1 MKNIKRST
9 NIRTTWGGVLLN
21 RKGIIP
27 VFVVI
32 LMILTILISIGYS
45 ALNKNL
51 SISGEAFLRSHG
63 NVRIIGI
70 KMNTTESDGNFT
82 YNPEYSK
89 RGTKVF
95 SILPNIDSKI
105 NYTVQMNNTT
115 GVKYKFDSV
124 TVSNTNPNIE
134 CIPSVEVG
142 TIIEVGVSSF
152 TIEVKYKDGIT
163 MDEKTDICE
172 IKYEFSAY
180 DVTPPTIKIETITDG
195 ETSKTVKITVLDD
208 EEGSGLSE
216 ENNYK
221 YYLSTS
227 NIELTGGEW
236 KDYTNKE
243 EFTIEGKNQTKYLWV
258 YPVQDK
264 AGNISDDKT
273 GITESYLLQEYNFI
287 STYTVSYIGNKFST
301 TAKVQ
306 NGVTATYDPNTSILT
321 LNGNPTN
328 DIVNLML
335 LNQTFNENDQF
346 KITLDYIS
354 GTFTSSGEFTFSGD
368 VVIATDIKNSSNEN
382 VSTRNWADIFLPT
395 AAISNPS
402 GILTTTSIGANE
414 GSYLSVMLWM
424 KSPST
429 TTFTNYKVKV
439 NITKVDTKRVKYNE
453 PYGILGDTPTREDYT
468 FDGWY
473 TEEIGGT
480 KVTSDTIMATE
491 SDHNIYAHWKLT
503 TYTVTYNGNKFSTTA
518 KVQNGVTATYDPNT
532 SILTLNGKPTS
543 SSGVDFMYLS
553 QSFNENDQFKITLD
567 YISGTFTSSGGA
579 VIATSVANSNK
590 GNISTRN
597 YSDTTLPTYGSR
609 SSVLTITSVG
619 ANEGAYLYAW
629 LWIASPSTATFTDYK
644 VKVNITKV
652 DTKRV
657 KYNQAYG
664 ILGDTPTREGYTFDG
679 WYTEE
684 IGGTKVTSDTV
695 VSAEGDHTLYAHW
708 KTATYTLT
716 INSNGGV
723 LNGTTNNSVYN
734 IASGS
739 TTNILNPTRTGYI
752 FAGWTLSGAGSSM
765 SGTTFTMGYENATLT
780 AKWTSSKPTYTYTG
794 NSQLIDDGNG
804 NWRIKFLTSGTLTF
818 TNVGNGI
825 NGIDVFCVGGGG
837 GGGGGY
843 GPSYTGGGG
852 GGGGYTKTSKGVTV
866 NAGTAYSVTI
876 GSGGTPS
883 YVQQT
888 AAGSGGTTSALGVSA
903 AGGAGGYG
911 GYYGGGVGGKGGSG
925 GGSGGQMYNGIDAGV
940 GGENGGNGTN
950 ASNGTSEGGKGQGS
964 TTREFGENS
973 GTLYS
978 GGGGGAGATKNA
990 AGGAGGGGNG
1000 AKEQTGSVNSTN
1012 GAANTGGGGG
1022 GNFYWNSGTG
1032 YGGSGI
1038 VVIRNHRG
1046 TEQTVLPTYTYTG
1059 NSQLIDDGNGNWRIK
1074 FLTSGTLTLTSLG
1087 IGTSKIDVF
1096 LVGGGAGGAGSGA
1109 GGGGGY
1115 TKTVKKVSVTLK
1127 SSNAIV
1133 IGAGGNADENG
1144 ESSSA
1149 FGYSVSGGKTGN
1161 FDGGDGGSGGGSGF
1175 RKQELASAGSGGSDG
1190 SNGGNGYYN
1199 GGTGQGTTTREFGE
1213 ASGTLYAGGGG
1224 GGGNNYGPASV
1235 CYPGGT
1241 GGAGGGGA
1249 GGRTEGSAG
1258 ETNTGGGGGGTS
1270 GVLYAGGSGIV
1281 IIRNA
1286 R

>member
-1 MKNIKRST
+1 MKNIKHST

-32 LMILTILISIGYS
+32 LTILTILISIGYS
-45 ALNKNL
+45 ALNNNL
-51 SISGEAFLRSHG
+51 SISGEAFLRSRG
-63 NVRIIGI
+63 NIRITGI
-70 KMNTTESDGNFT
+70 QMNTTESDGNFT

-134 CIPSVEVG
+134 CIPSVAEN
-142 TIIEVGVSSF
+142 TIIEPGVSSF

-180 DVTPPTIKIETITDG
+180 DVTPPTVRIETITDG
-195 ETSKTVKITVLDD
+195 ETSKTVKITAVDD

-227 NIELTGGEW
+227 NTELTGGEW

-273 GITESYLLQEYNFI
+273 SITAPYLLQEYNFI
-287 STYTVSYIGNKFST
+287 S
-301 TAKVQ
+301 
-306 NGVTATYDPNTSILT
+306 
-321 LNGNPTN
+321 
-328 DIVNLML
+328 
-335 LNQTFNENDQF
+335 
-346 KITLDYIS
+346 
-354 GTFTSSGEFTFSGD
+354 
-368 VVIATDIKNSSNEN
+368 
-382 VSTRNWADIFLPT
+382 
-395 AAISNPS
+395 
-402 GILTTTSIGANE
+402 
-414 GSYLSVMLWM
+414 
-424 KSPST
+424 
-429 TTFTNYKVKV
+429 
-439 NITKVDTKRVKYNE
+439 
-453 PYGILGDTPTREDYT
+453 
-468 FDGWY
+468 
-473 TEEIGGT
+473 
-480 KVTSDTIMATE
+480 
-491 SDHNIYAHWKLT
+491 

-518 KVQNGVTATYDPNT
+518 RVQNGVTATYDPNT

-553 QSFNENDQFKITLD
+553 QAFNENDQFKITLD

-590 GNISTRN
+590 KSTSIRN
-597 YSDTTLPTYGSR
+597 YSDTTLPTSGSR

-657 KYNQAYG
+657 KYNEPYG
-664 ILGDTPTREGYTFDG
+664 TLGATPTRYGYDFQG

-684 IGGTKVTSDTV
+684 TGGTKVTSDTIMRTE
-695 VSAEGDHTLYAHW
+695 SDHNIYAHW
-708 KTATYTLT
+708 RPATYTLT
-716 INSNGGV
+716 VNPNGGV
-723 LNGTTNNSVYN
+723 LNGTTNNSTYN
-734 IASGS
+734 LASGS
-739 TTNILNPTRTGYI
+739 TENILNPTRTGYV
-752 FAGWTLSGAGSSM
+752 FAGWTVSGQGSSM

-780 AKWTSSKPTYTYTG
+780 ANWASSKPTYTYTG
-794 NSQLIDDGNG
+794 SSQLIDDGNG

-818 TNVGNGI
+818 TNLGTGV

-852 GGGGYTKTSKGVTV
+852 GGGGYTKTSKGVTA

-883 YVQQT
+883 YAQQT

-940 GGENGGNGTN
+940 GGVNGGNGTN

-964 TTREFGENS
+964 TTREFEES
-973 GTLYS
+973 TGTLYA

-1038 VVIRNHRG
+1038 VIIRNHRA

-1074 FLTSGTLTLTSLG
+1074 FLTSGTLVINDILNISNG
-1087 IGTSKIDVF
+1087 IDVF

-1115 TKTVKKVSVTLK
+1115 TKTIKKVSVTL
-1127 SSNAIV
+1127 NNGYAIT

-1144 ESSSA
+1144 GSSSA
-1149 FGYSVSGGKTGN
+1149 FGYSVSGGKTGYY
-1161 FDGGDGGSGGGSGF
+1161 DGGAGGSGGGSGF
-1175 RKQELASAGSGGSDG
+1175 RKQELASAGAGGSDG
-1190 SNGGNGYYN
+1190 SNGGAGQYN
-1199 GGTGQGTTTREFGE
+1199 GGVGQGTTTREFGE
-1213 ASGTLYAGGGG
+1213 AGEKLYAGGGG
-1224 GGGNNYGPASV
+1224 GG
-1235 CYPGGT
+1235 
-1241 GGAGGGGA
+1241 
-1249 GGRTEGSAG
+1249 
-1258 ETNTGGGGGGTS
+1258 TS
-1270 GVLYAGGSGIV
+1270 GNHFAGGSGIV

>member
-1 MKNIKRST
+1 
-9 NIRTTWGGVLLN
+9 
-21 RKGIIP
+21 
-27 VFVVI
+27 
-32 LMILTILISIGYS
+32 
-45 ALNKNL
+45 
-51 SISGEAFLRSHG
+51 
-63 NVRIIGI
+63 
-70 KMNTTESDGNFT
+70 MNTTESDGNFT

-306 NGVTATYDPNTSILT
+306 NGVTVTYDPNTSILT

-518 KVQNGVTATYDPNT
+518 KVQNGVTVTYDPNT
-532 SILTLNGKPTS
+532 SILTLNGNPTNDI
-543 SSGVDFMYLS
+543 VNLMLLN
-553 QSFNENDQFKITLD
+553 QTFNENDQFKITLD
-567 YISGTFTSSGGA
+567 YISGTFTSSGEFTFSGDV
-579 VIATSVANSNK
+579 VIATDIKNSSNE
-590 GNISTRN
+590 NVSTRN
-597 YSDTTLPTYGSR
+597 WADIFLPTAAISNPSGI
-609 SSVLTITSVG
+609 LTTTSIG
-619 ANEGAYLYAW
+619 ANEGSYLSVM
-629 LWIASPSTATFTDYK
+629 LWMKSPSTTTFTNYK

-657 KYNQAYG
+657 KYNHAYG
-664 ILGDTPTREGYTFDG
+664 TLGDTPTREGYTFDG
-679 WYTEE
+679 WYTKEM
-684 IGGTKVTSDTV
+684 GGTKVTSDTI

-708 KTATYTLT
+708 
-716 INSNGGV
+716 V
-723 LNGTTNNSVYN
+723 
-734 IASGS
+734 
-739 TTNILNPTRTGYI
+739 
-752 FAGWTLSGAGSSM
+752 
-765 SGTTFTMGYENATLT
+765 
-780 AKWTSSKPTYTYTG
+780 SSKPTYTYTG
-794 NSQLIDDGNG
+794 SSQLIDDGNG

-818 TNVGNGI
+818 TN
-825 NGIDVFCVGGGG
+825 
-837 GGGGGY
+837 
-843 GPSYTGGGG
+843 
-852 GGGGYTKTSKGVTV
+852 
-866 NAGTAYSVTI
+866 
-876 GSGGTPS
+876 
-883 YVQQT
+883 
-888 AAGSGGTTSALGVSA
+888 L
-903 AGGAGGYG
+903 
-911 GYYGGGVGGKGGSG
+911 
-925 GGSGGQMYNGIDAGV
+925 
-940 GGENGGNGTN
+940 
-950 ASNGTSEGGKGQGS
+950 
-964 TTREFGENS
+964 
-973 GTLYS
+973 
-978 GGGGGAGATKNA
+978 
-990 AGGAGGGGNG
+990 
-1000 AKEQTGSVNSTN
+1000 
-1012 GAANTGGGGG
+1012 
-1022 GNFYWNSGTG
+1022 GTG
-1032 YGGSGI
+1032 
-1038 VVIRNHRG
+1038 V
-1046 TEQTVLPTYTYTG
+1046 
-1059 NSQLIDDGNGNWRIK
+1059 NG
-1074 FLTSGTLTLTSLG
+1074 
-1087 IGTSKIDVF
+1087 IDVF
-1096 LVGGGAGGAGSGA
+1096 LVGGGGGGRTGSQSVNGA
-1109 GGGGGY
+1109 GGGGGGY
-1115 TKTVKKVSVTLK
+1115 TTTKKGHTVSAG
-1127 SSNAIV
+1127 SSYNIV
-1133 IGAGGNADENG
+1133 IGAGGATNSNG
-1144 ESSSA
+1144 GTSSA
-1149 FGYSVSGGKTGN
+1149 FGFSAAGGKYGSPGSSNFGVEVAIGGN
-1161 FDGGDGGSGGGSGF
+1161 GGSGGG
-1175 RKQELASAGSGGSDG
+1175 GGTSHQGYGGNGG
-1190 SNGGNGYYN
+1190 SNGSNGSNGTGGN

-1213 ASGTLYAGGGG
+1213 SDGTLYAGGG
-1224 GGGNNYGPASV
+1224 A
-1235 CYPGGT
+1235 GT
-1241 GGAGGGGA
+1241 EGKAGAGGGGVYNNTNNSDKYYVA
-1249 GGRTEGSAG
+1249 NGTA
-1258 ETNTGGGGGGTS
+1258 NTGGGGGGGAFNFIKGGT
-1270 GVLYAGGSGIV
+1270 GGSGIV
-1281 IIRNA
+1281 VIRNTRVVPTEQMPSYTYTGTSRLEVDKNGNWKIKFLSSGTLTFTSLGDGTTAVDLFLVGGGGSGRYAGGGGGYTRTVKSLNIALNTSQQIVVGKGAAFSFTETINGGSSSALGYTAAGGYGVGQADKGGNGGSGGGGYAYSDSNSWAGSGGTNGKNGDASSSGCSGGYGQISVPGPNGETGNTREFGESTGDLYSGGGGGTAASGSAGLPGEVTTATNSGRGGGGVAGEDGIVIIRKHQ
-1286 R
+1286 

>member
-1 MKNIKRST
+1 MYDR
-9 NIRTTWGGVLLN
+9 GGVLLN

-51 SISGEAFLRSHG
+51 SISGEAFLRSKG
-63 NVRIIGI
+63 NVRISRIEMSNAENAGY
-70 KMNTTESDGNFT
+70 ET

-95 SILPNIDSKI
+95 STLPNIDSKI

-306 NGVTATYDPNTSILT
+306 NGVTVTYDPNTSILT

-453 PYGILGDTPTREDYT
+453 PYGILGDTPTRE
-468 FDGWY
+468 
-473 TEEIGGT
+473 
-480 KVTSDTIMATE
+480 
-491 SDHNIYAHWKLT
+491 
-503 TYTVTYNGNKFSTTA
+503 
-518 KVQNGVTATYDPNT
+518 
-532 SILTLNGKPTS
+532 
-543 SSGVDFMYLS
+543 
-553 QSFNENDQFKITLD
+553 
-567 YISGTFTSSGGA
+567 
-579 VIATSVANSNK
+579 
-590 GNISTRN
+590 
-597 YSDTTLPTYGSR
+597 
-609 SSVLTITSVG
+609 
-619 ANEGAYLYAW
+619 
-629 LWIASPSTATFTDYK
+629 
-644 VKVNITKV
+644 
-652 DTKRV
+652 
-657 KYNQAYG
+657 
-664 ILGDTPTREGYTFDG
+664 GYTFDG

-716 INSNGGV
+716 INPNGGV

-780 AKWTSSKPTYTYTG
+780 AKWTSSKPIYTYTG

-883 YVQQT
+883 YAQQT

-1144 ESSSA
+1144 GSSSA

-1190 SNGGNGYYN
+1190 SNGGNGYYK

-1213 ASGTLYAGGGG
+1213 ASGKLYAGGGG

>member
-1 MKNIKRST
+1 MKNIKHTT

-32 LMILTILISIGYS
+32 LTILTILISIGYS
-45 ALNKNL
+45 ALNNNL
-51 SISGEAFLRSHG
+51 SISGEAFLRSRG
-63 NVRIIGI
+63 NVRITGI
-70 KMNTTESDGNFT
+70 QMNTTESDGNFT

-134 CIPSVEVG
+134 CIPSVAEN
-142 TIIEVGVSSF
+142 TIIEPGVSSF

-180 DVTPPTIKIETITDG
+180 DVTPPTVRIETITDG
-195 ETSKTVKITVLDD
+195 ETSKTVKITAVDD

-243 EFTIEGKNQTKYLWV
+243 EFTIEGKNQTKYLWI

-273 GITESYLLQEYNFI
+273 GITESYFLQEYNFI

-321 LNGNPTN
+321 LNG
-328 DIVNLML
+328 
-335 LNQTFNENDQF
+335 
-346 KITLDYIS
+346 
-354 GTFTSSGEFTFSGD
+354 
-368 VVIATDIKNSSNEN
+368 
-382 VSTRNWADIFLPT
+382 
-395 AAISNPS
+395 
-402 GILTTTSIGANE
+402 
-414 GSYLSVMLWM
+414 
-424 KSPST
+424 
-429 TTFTNYKVKV
+429 
-439 NITKVDTKRVKYNE
+439 
-453 PYGILGDTPTREDYT
+453 
-468 FDGWY
+468 
-473 TEEIGGT
+473 
-480 KVTSDTIMATE
+480 
-491 SDHNIYAHWKLT
+491 
-503 TYTVTYNGNKFSTTA
+503 
-518 KVQNGVTATYDPNT
+518 
-532 SILTLNGKPTS
+532 KPTS

-553 QSFNENDQFKITLD
+553 QAFNENDQFKITLD

-597 YSDTTLPTYGSR
+597 YSDTTLPTSGSR

-657 KYNQAYG
+657 KYNEPYG
-664 ILGDTPTREGYTFDG
+664 TLGATPTRYGYDFQG

-684 IGGTKVTSDTV
+684 TGGTKVTSDTIMTNE
-695 VSAEGDHTLYAHW
+695 SDHNIYAHW
-708 KTATYTLT
+708 RPATYTLT
-716 INSNGGV
+716 VNPNGGV
-723 LNGTTNNSVYN
+723 LNGTTNNSTYN
-734 IASGS
+734 LASGS
-739 TTNILNPTRTGYI
+739 TENILNPTRTGYV
-752 FAGWTLSGAGSSM
+752 FAGWTVSGQGSSM

-780 AKWTSSKPTYTYTG
+780 ANWASSKPTYTYTG
-794 NSQLIDDGNG
+794 SSQLIDDGNG
-804 NWRIKFLTSGTLTF
+804 NWRIKFLTSGTL
-818 TNVGNGI
+818 VI
-825 NGIDVFCVGGGG
+825 NDIL
-837 GGGGGY
+837 
-843 GPSYTGGGG
+843 
-852 GGGGYTKTSKGVTV
+852 
-866 NAGTAYSVTI
+866 NI
-876 GSGGTPS
+876 
-883 YVQQT
+883 
-888 AAGSGGTTSALGVSA
+888 
-903 AGGAGGYG
+903 
-911 GYYGGGVGGKGGSG
+911 
-925 GGSGGQMYNGIDAGV
+925 
-940 GGENGGNGTN
+940 
-950 ASNGTSEGGKGQGS
+950 SNG
-964 TTREFGENS
+964 
-973 GTLYS
+973 
-978 GGGGGAGATKNA
+978 
-990 AGGAGGGGNG
+990 
-1000 AKEQTGSVNSTN
+1000 
-1012 GAANTGGGGG
+1012 
-1022 GNFYWNSGTG
+1022 
-1032 YGGSGI
+1032 
-1038 VVIRNHRG
+1038 
-1046 TEQTVLPTYTYTG
+1046 
-1059 NSQLIDDGNGNWRIK
+1059 
-1074 FLTSGTLTLTSLG
+1074 
-1087 IGTSKIDVF
+1087 IDVF

-1115 TKTVKKVSVTLK
+1115 TKTIKKVSVTL
-1127 SSNAIV
+1127 NNGYAIT

-1144 ESSSA
+1144 GSSSA
-1149 FGYSVSGGKTGN
+1149 FGYSVSGGKTGYY
-1161 FDGGDGGSGGGSGF
+1161 DGGAGGSGGGSGF
-1175 RKQELASAGSGGSDG
+1175 RKQELASAGAGGSDG
-1190 SNGGNGYYN
+1190 SNGGAGQYN
-1199 GGTGQGTTTREFGE
+1199 GGVGQGTTTREFGE
-1213 ASGTLYAGGGG
+1213 AGEKLYAGGGG

-1235 CYPGGT
+1235 CYSGGP

>member
-1 MKNIKRST
+1 
-9 NIRTTWGGVLLN
+9 
-21 RKGIIP
+21 
-27 VFVVI
+27 
-32 LMILTILISIGYS
+32 
-45 ALNKNL
+45 
-51 SISGEAFLRSHG
+51 
-63 NVRIIGI
+63 
-70 KMNTTESDGNFT
+70 MNTTESDGNFT

-95 SILPNIDSKI
+95 SILSNIDSKI

-306 NGVTATYDPNTSILT
+306 NGVTVTYDPNTSILT

-395 AAISNPS
+395 ATISNPS

-429 TTFTNYKVKV
+429 T
-439 NITKVDTKRVKYNE
+439 
-453 PYGILGDTPTREDYT
+453 
-468 FDGWY
+468 
-473 TEEIGGT
+473 
-480 KVTSDTIMATE
+480 
-491 SDHNIYAHWKLT
+491 
-503 TYTVTYNGNKFSTTA
+503 
-518 KVQNGVTATYDPNT
+518 
-532 SILTLNGKPTS
+532 
-543 SSGVDFMYLS
+543 
-553 QSFNENDQFKITLD
+553 
-567 YISGTFTSSGGA
+567 
-579 VIATSVANSNK
+579 
-590 GNISTRN
+590 
-597 YSDTTLPTYGSR
+597 
-609 SSVLTITSVG
+609 
-619 ANEGAYLYAW
+619 
-629 LWIASPSTATFTDYK
+629 TFTDYK

-716 INSNGGV
+716 INPNGGV

-780 AKWTSSKPTYTYTG
+780 ANWASSKPTYTYTG
-794 NSQLIDDGNG
+794 SSQLIDDGNG

-818 TNVGNGI
+818 TNLGTGV

-883 YVQQT
+883 YAQQT

-1144 ESSSA
+1144 GSSSA

>member
-1 MKNIKRST
+1 MKNIKQST
-9 NIRTTWGGVLLN
+9 NIRTTCGGGVLLN

-32 LMILTILISIGYS
+32 LTILTILISIGYS

-51 SISGEAFLRSHG
+51 SISGEAFLRSRG
-63 NVRIIGI
+63 NVRITGI

-124 TVSNTNPNIE
+124 TVSNTNSNVE
-134 CIPSVEVG
+134 CLPSVAEN
-142 TIIEVGVSSF
+142 TIIEPGVSSF

-180 DVTPPTIKIETITDG
+180 DVTPPTIRIETITDG
-195 ETSKTVKITVLDD
+195 ETSKTVKITAVDD

-227 NIELTGGEW
+227 NTELTGGEW

-273 GITESYLLQEYNFI
+273 GITESYFLQEYNFI

-321 LNGNPTN
+321 LNGNPT
-328 DIVNLML
+328 
-335 LNQTFNENDQF
+335 
-346 KITLDYIS
+346 
-354 GTFTSSGEFTFSGD
+354 
-368 VVIATDIKNSSNEN
+368 
-382 VSTRNWADIFLPT
+382 
-395 AAISNPS
+395 
-402 GILTTTSIGANE
+402 
-414 GSYLSVMLWM
+414 
-424 KSPST
+424 
-429 TTFTNYKVKV
+429 
-439 NITKVDTKRVKYNE
+439 
-453 PYGILGDTPTREDYT
+453 
-468 FDGWY
+468 
-473 TEEIGGT
+473 
-480 KVTSDTIMATE
+480 
-491 SDHNIYAHWKLT
+491 
-503 TYTVTYNGNKFSTTA
+503 
-518 KVQNGVTATYDPNT
+518 
-532 SILTLNGKPTS
+532 S
-543 SSGVDFMYLS
+543 SSGVDFMYLN
-553 QSFNENDQFKITLD
+553 QAFNENDQFKITLD

-590 GNISTRN
+590 KSTSIRN
-597 YSDTTLPTYGSR
+597 YSDTTLPTSGSR

-657 KYNQAYG
+657 KYNEPYG
-664 ILGDTPTREGYTFDG
+664 TLGATPTRYGYDFQG

-684 IGGTKVTSDTV
+684 TGGTKVTSDTIMTTE
-695 VSAEGDHTLYAHW
+695 SDHNIYAHW
-708 KTATYTLT
+708 RPATYTLT
-716 INSNGGV
+716 VNPNGGV
-723 LNGTTNNSVYN
+723 LNGTTNNSTYN
-734 IASGS
+734 LASGS
-739 TTNILNPTRTGYI
+739 TENILNPTRTGYV
-752 FAGWTLSGAGSSM
+752 FAGWTVSGQGSSM
-765 SGTTFTMGYENATLT
+765 SGTTFTMGYENTTLT
-780 AKWTSSKPTYTYTG
+780 ANWASSKPTYTYTG
-794 NSQLIDDGNG
+794 SSQLIDDGNG

-818 TNVGNGI
+818 TNLGTGV

-837 GGGGGY
+837 GGGGGF
-843 GPSYTGGGG
+843 GPSYTGGG
-852 GGGGYTKTSKGVTV
+852 
-866 NAGTAYSVTI
+866 
-876 GSGGTPS
+876 
-883 YVQQT
+883 
-888 AAGSGGTTSALGVSA
+888 
-903 AGGAGGYG
+903 
-911 GYYGGGVGGKGGSG
+911 
-925 GGSGGQMYNGIDAGV
+925 
-940 GGENGGNGTN
+940 
-950 ASNGTSEGGKGQGS
+950 
-964 TTREFGENS
+964 
-973 GTLYS
+973 

-1038 VVIRNHRG
+1038 VIIRNHRAP
-1046 TEQTVLPTYTYTG
+1046 EQTVLPTYTYTG

-1074 FLTSGTLTLTSLG
+1074 FLTSGTLVINDILNISNG
-1087 IGTSKIDVF
+1087 IDVF

-1115 TKTVKKVSVTLK
+1115 TKTIKKVSVTL
-1127 SSNAIV
+1127 NNGYAIT

-1144 ESSSA
+1144 GSSSA
-1149 FGYSVSGGKTGN
+1149 FGYSVSGGKTGYY
-1161 FDGGDGGSGGGSGF
+1161 DGGNGGSGGGSGF
-1175 RKQELASAGSGGSDG
+1175 RKQELASAGAGGSDG
-1190 SNGGNGYYN
+1190 SNGGAGQYN
-1199 GGTGQGTTTREFGE
+1199 GGVGQGTTTREFGE
-1213 ASGTLYAGGGG
+1213 AGEKLYAGGGG

-1235 CYPGGT
+1235 CYSGGP

-1249 GGRTEGSAG
+1249 GGRMGDEGSAG
-1258 ETNTGGGGGGTS
+1258 EANTGGGGGGTS
-1270 GVLYAGGSGIV
+1270 GNHFVGGSGIV

>member
-1 MKNIKRST
+1 MKNIKHST

-32 LMILTILISIGYS
+32 LTILTILISIGYS
-45 ALNKNL
+45 ALNNNL
-51 SISGEAFLRSHG
+51 SISGEAFLRSRG
-63 NVRIIGI
+63 NVRITGI
-70 KMNTTESDGNFT
+70 QMNTTESDGNFT

-124 TVSNTNPNIE
+124 TVSNTNSNVE
-134 CIPSVEVG
+134 CIPSVAEN
-142 TIIEVGVSSF
+142 TIIEPGVSSF

-163 MDEKTDICE
+163 IDEKTDICE

-180 DVTPPTIKIETITDG
+180 DVTPPTIRIETITDG
-195 ETSKTVKITVLDD
+195 DTSKTVKITALDD

-227 NIELTGGEW
+227 NTELTEGEW

-243 EFTIEGKNQTKYLWV
+243 EFTIEGKNQTKYLWI

-306 NGVTATYDPNTSILT
+306 NGVTVTYDPNTSILT

-395 AAISNPS
+395 ATISNPS

-439 NITKVDTKRVKYNE
+439 NITKVDTKRVKYN
-453 PYGILGDTPTREDYT
+453 
-468 FDGWY
+468 
-473 TEEIGGT
+473 
-480 KVTSDTIMATE
+480 
-491 SDHNIYAHWKLT
+491 H
-503 TYTVTYNGNKFSTTA
+503 
-518 KVQNGVTATYDPNT
+518 
-532 SILTLNGKPTS
+532 
-543 SSGVDFMYLS
+543 
-553 QSFNENDQFKITLD
+553 
-567 YISGTFTSSGGA
+567 
-579 VIATSVANSNK
+579 
-590 GNISTRN
+590 
-597 YSDTTLPTYGSR
+597 
-609 SSVLTITSVG
+609 
-619 ANEGAYLYAW
+619 
-629 LWIASPSTATFTDYK
+629 
-644 VKVNITKV
+644 
-652 DTKRV
+652 
-657 KYNQAYG
+657 AYG

-716 INSNGGV
+716 INPNGGV

-883 YVQQT
+883 YAQQT

-1115 TKTVKKVSVTLK
+1115 TKTVKKVSVILK

-1144 ESSSA
+1144 GSSSA

>member
-1 MKNIKRST
+1 
-9 NIRTTWGGVLLN
+9 
-21 RKGIIP
+21 
-27 VFVVI
+27 
-32 LMILTILISIGYS
+32 
-45 ALNKNL
+45 
-51 SISGEAFLRSHG
+51 
-63 NVRIIGI
+63 
-70 KMNTTESDGNFT
+70 MNTTESDGNFT

-306 NGVTATYDPNTSILT
+306 NGVTVTYDPNTSILT

-518 KVQNGVTATYDPNT
+518 KVQNGVTVTYDPNT
-532 SILTLNGKPTS
+532 SILTLNGNPTNDI
-543 SSGVDFMYLS
+543 VNLMLLN
-553 QSFNENDQFKITLD
+553 QTFNENDQFKITLD
-567 YISGTFTSSGGA
+567 YISGTFTSSGEFTFSGDV
-579 VIATSVANSNK
+579 VIATDIKNSSNE
-590 GNISTRN
+590 NVSTRN
-597 YSDTTLPTYGSR
+597 WADIFLPTATISNPSGI
-609 SSVLTITSVG
+609 LTTTSIG
-619 ANEGAYLYAW
+619 ANEGSYLSVL
-629 LWIASPSTATFTDYK
+629 LWMKSPSTTTFTNYK

-657 KYNQAYG
+657 KYNHAYG
-664 ILGDTPTREGYTFDG
+664 TLGDTPTREGYTFDG
-679 WYTEE
+679 WYTKEM
-684 IGGTKVTSDTV
+684 GGTKVTSDTI

-708 KTATYTLT
+708 
-716 INSNGGV
+716 V
-723 LNGTTNNSVYN
+723 
-734 IASGS
+734 
-739 TTNILNPTRTGYI
+739 
-752 FAGWTLSGAGSSM
+752 
-765 SGTTFTMGYENATLT
+765 
-780 AKWTSSKPTYTYTG
+780 SSKPTYTYTG
-794 NSQLIDDGNG
+794 SSQLIDDGNG

-818 TNVGNGI
+818 TN
-825 NGIDVFCVGGGG
+825 
-837 GGGGGY
+837 
-843 GPSYTGGGG
+843 
-852 GGGGYTKTSKGVTV
+852 
-866 NAGTAYSVTI
+866 
-876 GSGGTPS
+876 
-883 YVQQT
+883 
-888 AAGSGGTTSALGVSA
+888 L
-903 AGGAGGYG
+903 
-911 GYYGGGVGGKGGSG
+911 
-925 GGSGGQMYNGIDAGV
+925 
-940 GGENGGNGTN
+940 
-950 ASNGTSEGGKGQGS
+950 
-964 TTREFGENS
+964 
-973 GTLYS
+973 
-978 GGGGGAGATKNA
+978 
-990 AGGAGGGGNG
+990 
-1000 AKEQTGSVNSTN
+1000 
-1012 GAANTGGGGG
+1012 
-1022 GNFYWNSGTG
+1022 GTG
-1032 YGGSGI
+1032 
-1038 VVIRNHRG
+1038 V
-1046 TEQTVLPTYTYTG
+1046 
-1059 NSQLIDDGNGNWRIK
+1059 NG
-1074 FLTSGTLTLTSLG
+1074 
-1087 IGTSKIDVF
+1087 IDVF
-1096 LVGGGAGGAGSGA
+1096 LVGGGGGGRTGSQSVNGA
-1109 GGGGGY
+1109 GGGGGGY
-1115 TKTVKKVSVTLK
+1115 TTTKKGHTVSAG
-1127 SSNAIV
+1127 SSYNIV
-1133 IGAGGNADENG
+1133 IGAGGATNSNG
-1144 ESSSA
+1144 GTSSA
-1149 FGYSVSGGKTGN
+1149 FGFSAAGGKYGSPGSSNFGVEVAIGGN
-1161 FDGGDGGSGGGSGF
+1161 GGSGGG
-1175 RKQELASAGSGGSDG
+1175 GGTSHQGYGGNGG
-1190 SNGGNGYYN
+1190 SNGSNGSNGTGGN

-1213 ASGTLYAGGGG
+1213 SDGTLYAGGG
-1224 GGGNNYGPASV
+1224 A
-1235 CYPGGT
+1235 GT
-1241 GGAGGGGA
+1241 EGKAGAGGGGVYNNTNNSDKYYVA
-1249 GGRTEGSAG
+1249 NGTA
-1258 ETNTGGGGGGTS
+1258 NTGGGGGGGAFNFIKGGT
-1270 GVLYAGGSGIV
+1270 GGSGIV
-1281 IIRNA
+1281 VIRNTRVVPTEQMPSYTYTGTSRLEVDKNGNWKIKFLSSGTLTFTSLGDGTTAVDLFLVGGGGSGRYAGGGGGYTRTVKSLNIALNTSQQIVVGKGAAFSFTETINGGSSSALGYTAAGGYGVGQADKGGNGGSGGGGYAYSDSNSWAGSGGTNGKNGDASSSGCSGGYGQISVPGPNGETGNTREFGESTGDLYSGGGGGTAASGSAGLPGEVTTATNSGRGGGGVAGEDGIVIIRKHQ
-1286 R
+1286 